1 MPITIDGV
9 VYRNLE
15 DQVAYLTEG
24 YNDLSVISTY
34 MPADVSAQN
43 KLASRSYVDQAVT
56 TVAAHYL
63 TSDAEGDNF
72 PTKAALLAGPY
83 YYGAEEHD
91 PDENDYAFV
100 NADEEHSNLP
110 SRYAFI
116 NDAWQYQYSLQAS
129 GGVVDLTSA
138 QTITGVKT
146 FTYGIKVKD
155 KDISFDEGAGMLKLN
170 SSTWINGTVLA
181 GTFLPVGDNY
191 FDIGNAGTK
200 WKDVHMSGKLYMRDQ
215 YTYIDAS
222 NGTMTFNAING
233 TSRFNTF
240 LQPTSPN
247 TFDLG
252 SSGLEWKDLYISGN
266 IIGSYKEANEVT
278 ISGNIATAHFNMDAA
293 TVNKIKYLEIYI
305 GSDTIVSSFMI
316 PVAAW
321 NMSEWTTSTSIE
333 AQPVPVSIM
342 FNSNGL
348 YVALSDTGSTSIQ
361 VFAKMI

>member
-1 MPITIDGV
+1 MPITINGV

-15 DQVAYLTEG
+15 DQVAYLTKG

-34 MPADVSAQN
+34 MPSDVSAQN

-100 NADEEHSNLP
+100 NADEEHNGLP

-146 FTYGIKVKD
+146 FGNGFKVKNYVFEENSSGVFTLKHSTYGAIAD
-155 KDISFDEGAGMLKLN
+155 FYPTTLIYIQRSLYPYENDRFSIGGNGAAWKDIYLSGACKCLYIQNPN
-170 SSTWINGTVLA
+170 SA
-181 GTFLPVGDNY
+181 
-191 FDIGNAGTK
+191 
-200 WKDVHMSGKLYMRDQ
+200 LYV
-215 YTYIDAS
+215 TANS
-222 NGTMTFNAING
+222 
-233 TSRFNTF
+233 
-240 LQPTSPN
+240 LSPDGSSV
-247 TFDLG
+247 DLG
-252 SSGLEWKDLYISGN
+252 SNDAKWKDLYLSGN
-266 IIGSYKEANEVT
+266 IIGSYKEANEVVK
-278 ISGNIATAHFNMDAA
+278 SGTLNTGRFQMTADE
-293 TVNKIKYLEIYI
+293 VNKIKYIEIYV
-305 GSDTIVSSFMI
+305 DTIGGDSSVSMMI
-316 PVAAW
+316 PVSAW
-321 NMSEWTTSTSIE
+321 NMSQWT
-333 AQPVPVSIM
+333 
-342 FNSNGL
+342 SNHEVNTNGLAFDTINVMYNNGNL
-348 YVALSDTGSTSIQ
+348 YVALDAMNSGHTVQ
-361 VFAKMI
+361 FFAKMI